1 MKKIKFIDL
10 FAGIGG
16 FHEGAKKLGH
26 ECVFASEIEDD
37 LRDVYEKNFGIKPA
51 GDIRKV
57 KNSEIPNHDLLMAGF
72 PCQPFSKAGKQAGW
86 NAERLTIDNLKSDY
100 TGSLFGEIVRILKA
114 KKPKY
119 VLLENVGNFDR
130 HDDGNT
136 WKVVKETIINLGYK
150 VVATEQKRNNGI
162 GLISPH
168 KFAEV
173 PHVRGR
179 FFIVGVKTKKELD
192 ALDIFKGGTE
202 SNTTLDTFLK
212 GIKLDDKEK
221 KATSITKEQL
231 RAINHWNKF
240 LKVLKKIGGRTPTVP
255 IWGDEFYLN
264 YSFEDTN
271 PFKMKT
277 SKLQEEL
284 GVNGLKKQ
292 ELLNSL
298 PTYARAKEFPKW
310 KKDFIRNNRE
320 FWRGI
325 EKKFDKSWIEELKTF
340 PHSFRK
346 FEWNCMGEE
355 LDIWKDKCIQL
366 RPSGIRV
373 RRNNSVPALV
383 SLSETQVPILGNQKR
398 FLTVKEGL
406 KLQGFDTDH
415 ILMESRVKS
424 FKALGNAVNA
434 KVVEKVL
441 SNLINT

>member
-16 FHEGAKKLGH
+16 FHEGAKKLGL

-37 LRDVYEKNFGIKPA
+37 LREIYEKNFGIKPV
-51 GDIRKV
+51 GDIRNIKS
-57 KNSEIPNHDLLMAGF
+57 SEVPTHDLLMAGF
-72 PCQPFSKAGKQAGW
+72 PCQPFSKAGKQDGW
-86 NAERLTIDNLKSDY
+86 NAERLTLDNLKSDY
-100 TGSLFGEIVRILKA
+100 RGSLFGEIVRILKA

-130 HDDGNT
+130 HDNGNT
-136 WKVVKETIINLGYK
+136 WRVVKETLLSLGYSI
-150 VVATEQKRNNGI
+150 VATEQLRNKGI

-168 KFAEV
+168 KFAAI

-179 FFIVGVKTKKELD
+179 FFIAGVRTKKEMGVLD
-192 ALDIFKGGTE
+192 VFGEGIE

-212 GIKLDDKEK
+212 GIKITDKEK
-221 KATSITKEQL
+221 KDTSISKEQL
-231 RAINHWNKF
+231 RALNHWNQF
-240 LKVLKKIGGRTPTVP
+240 LKVLKKIEGRTPTVP

-277 SKLQEEL
+277 SRLEKEL
-284 GVNGLKKQ
+284 GIKGSKE
-292 ELLNSL
+292 ELLNLL
-298 PTYARAKEFPKW
+298 PTYARREDFPEW
-310 KKDFIRNNRE
+310 KIEFIRKNRE
-320 FWRGI
+320 FWNKI
-325 EKKFDKSWIEELKTF
+325 KKHVDKSWVEELKTF

-373 RRNNSVPALV
+373 RRNDAVPALV

-406 KLQGFDTDH
+406 RLQGFREKH
-415 ILMESRVKS
+415 ELMESRVKS
-424 FKALGNAVNA
+424 FKAIGNAVNA
-434 KVVEKVL
+434 KVVEKILKNIVL
-441 SNLINT
+441 K

>member
-1 MKKIKFIDL
+1 MN
-10 FAGIGG
+10 
-16 FHEGAKKLGH
+16 
-26 ECVFASEIEDD
+26 
-37 LRDVYEKNFGIKPA
+37 Y
-51 GDIRKV
+51 
-57 KNSEIPNHDLLMAGF
+57 
-72 PCQPFSKAGKQAGW
+72 
-86 NAERLTIDNLKSDY
+86 
-100 TGSLFGEIVRILKA
+100 
-114 KKPKY
+114 
-119 VLLENVGNFDR
+119 
-130 HDDGNT
+130 
-136 WKVVKETIINLGYK
+136 IISHCL
-150 VVATEQKRNNGI
+150 V
-162 GLISPH
+162 
-168 KFAEV
+168 
-173 PHVRGR
+173 
-179 FFIVGVKTKKELD
+179 
-192 ALDIFKGGTE
+192 
-202 SNTTLDTFLK
+202 
-212 GIKLDDKEK
+212 
-221 KATSITKEQL
+221 
-231 RAINHWNKF
+231 
-240 LKVLKKIGGRTPTVP
+240 
-255 IWGDEFYLN
+255 
-264 YSFEDTN
+264 
-271 PFKMKT
+271 
-277 SKLQEEL
+277 
-284 GVNGLKKQ
+284 KKQ
-292 ELLNSL
+292 ELLNLL